1 MRGEANEMDDME
13 IITPPV
19 SEAEVFWGEIS
30 PCEHLVQIYQD
41 EGVFLDAL
49 EGFIAGGIQAGDG
62 VVIIATPP
70 HLASLNERL
79 MARKID
85 VASAVRSHQ
94 YQALDAEETLSKFM
108 VMGWPD
114 EDFFRAVVTD
124 ILQRAKGD
132 NRRVRAFGE
141 MVALL
146 WARGNT
152 GATVHLEHLWHRL
165 CKEQSFSL
173 FCAYPK
179 IGFTSDVSAS
189 IKEICEAHSRVI
201 PGGH

>member
-1 MRGEANEMDDME
+1 MDNTE
-13 IITPPV
+13 SVKSAPV
-19 SEAEVFWGEIS
+19 DVDVFWGEIS

-41 EGVFLDAL
+41 EGVFLDSL
-49 EGFIAGGIQAGDG
+49 EGFVAGGIQAGDG
-62 VVIIATPP
+62 VVVIATPQ
-70 HLASLNERL
+70 HLAALNERL
-79 MARKID
+79 AARNID
-85 VASAVRSHQ
+85 LATAIKSDQ
-94 YQALDAEETLSKFM
+94 YLALDAEETLSKFM

-114 EDFFRAVVTD
+114 EDFFRTFVTN

-152 GATVHLEHLWHRL
+152 GATVQLEHLWHRL
-165 CKEQSFSL
+165 CQELSFSL

-179 IGFTSDVSAS
+179 IGFTRNASAS
-189 IKEICEAHSRVI
+189 IKEICDTHSRVLC
-201 PGGH
+201 GNH

>member
-1 MRGEANEMDDME
+1 METIGNIHPSIQEHEAD
-13 IITPPV
+13 
-19 SEAEVFWGEIS
+19 VFWGEIS

-49 EGFIAGGIQAGDG
+49 EGFIAGGILAGDG
-62 VVIIATPP
+62 VVVIATPP

-79 MARKID
+79 RARNID
-85 VASAVRSHQ
+85 VAGALKNDQ
-94 YQALDAEETLSKFM
+94 YIALDAEETLSKFM

-114 EDFFRAVVTD
+114 EDFFRAFVSD
-124 ILQRAKGD
+124 ILKRAKGE

-165 CKEQSFSL
+165 CQEQSFSL

-179 IGFTSDVSAS
+179 IGFTRDASAS
-189 IKEICEAHSRVI
+189 IQEICAAHSRVV
-201 PGGH
+201 PERH

>member
-1 MRGEANEMDDME
+1 MDDME

>member
-1 MRGEANEMDDME
+1 MDSME
-13 IITPPV
+13 IMKPV
-19 SEAEVFWGEIS
+19 VKEAEVFWGEIS
-30 PCEHLVQIYQD
+30 PCEHFVQIYQD

-62 VVIIATPP
+62 VVVIATPP
-70 HLASLNERL
+70 HIASLNERL
-79 MARKID
+79 LARNID
-85 VASAVRSHQ
+85 IASAARSNQ
-94 YQALDAEETLSKFM
+94 YQALDAEETLAKFM

-114 EDFFRAVVTD
+114 EDFFRAAVTD
-124 ILQRAKGD
+124 ILQRAQGD

-141 MVALL
+141 MVAIL

-165 CKEQSFSL
+165 CNEQSFSL
-173 FCAYPK
+173 FCAYPQ
-179 IGFTSDVSAS
+179 IGFTRDASAS
-189 IKEICEAHSRVI
+189 IQEICAAHSRVI

>member
-1 MRGEANEMDDME
+1 MNQVNDMDSVE
-13 IITPPV
+13 IMKPAV
-19 SEAEVFWGEIS
+19 NQAEVFWGEIS

-49 EGFIAGGIQAGDG
+49 EGFVAGGIQAGDG
-62 VVIIATPP
+62 VVVIATPP

-79 MARKID
+79 KARNVN
-85 VASAVRSHQ
+85 VAAAARDNQ
-94 YQALDAEETLSKFM
+94 YLALDAEETLSKFM

-124 ILQRAKGD
+124 ILQRAKGE

-141 MVALL
+141 MVAIL

-179 IGFTSDVSAS
+179 IGFTRDVSAS

>member
-1 MRGEANEMDDME
+1 ME
-13 IITPPV
+13 SMGIMKPAV
-19 SEAEVFWGEIS
+19 NEAEVFWGEIS

-49 EGFIAGGIQAGDG
+49 EGFVAGGIKAGDG
-62 VVIIATPP
+62 VVVIATPP

-79 MARKID
+79 MARNVD
-85 VASAVRSHQ
+85 MAAAVRVNQ
-94 YQALDAEETLSKFM
+94 YLALDAEETLSKFM

-114 EDFFRAVVTD
+114 EDFFRAAVTD
-124 ILQRAKGD
+124 ILHRAKGE

-141 MVALL
+141 MVAIL

-179 IGFTSDVSAS
+179 IGFTRDVSAS

>member
-1 MRGEANEMDDME
+1 MKHIEIAKPELNEAD
-13 IITPPV
+13 
-19 SEAEVFWGEIS
+19 VFWGEIS

-41 EGVFLDAL
+41 EGVFLDSL

-62 VVIIATPP
+62 VVVIATPL

-79 MARKID
+79 TARNID
-85 VASAVRSHQ
+85 IASAIRDDQ
-94 YQALDAEETLSKFM
+94 YLTFDAEEALAKFM

-114 EDFFRAVVTD
+114 EDFFRAFVTN
-124 ILQRAKGD
+124 ILQRAKGN

-152 GATVHLEHLWHRL
+152 GATVQLEHLWHRL
-165 CKEQSFSL
+165 CQEFTFSL

-179 IGFTSDVSAS
+179 IGFTRDASAS
-189 IKEICEAHSRVI
+189 IKEICDAHSRVL
-201 PGGH
+201 HEKH

>member
-1 MRGEANEMDDME
+1 MDNTE
-13 IITPPV
+13 SVKSAPV
-19 SEAEVFWGEIS
+19 DVDVFWGEIS

-41 EGVFLDAL
+41 EGVFLDSL

-62 VVIIATPP
+62 VVVIATPQ
-70 HLASLNERL
+70 HLAALHERL
-79 MARKID
+79 AARNID
-85 VASAVRSHQ
+85 LATAIKSDQ
-94 YQALDAEETLSKFM
+94 YLALDAEETLSKFM

-114 EDFFRAVVTD
+114 EDFFRAFVTS
-124 ILQRAKGD
+124 ILQRAKGE

-152 GATVHLEHLWHRL
+152 GATVQLEHLWHRL
-165 CKEQSFSL
+165 CQELSFSL

-179 IGFTSDVSAS
+179 IGFTRNASAS
-189 IKEICEAHSRVI
+189 IKEICDTHSRVLC
-201 PGGH
+201 GNH